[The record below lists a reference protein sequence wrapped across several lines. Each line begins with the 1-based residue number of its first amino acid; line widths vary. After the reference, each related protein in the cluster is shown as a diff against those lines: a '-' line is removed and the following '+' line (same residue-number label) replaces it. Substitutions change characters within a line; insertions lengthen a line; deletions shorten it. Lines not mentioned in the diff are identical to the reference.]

1 MSSRLRRGSGSVLGL
16 VLAFAAAGCAIRA
29 PEARPSPFVPEALT
43 AATTLAAPIGDPEAE
58 LDALARVKTTPALL
72 RRAFLELY
80 CHRPQAAIDATAE
93 VIYGAHKPSAHEE
106 SFARYLRA
114 LAYDQLGTPA
124 RGSFDLDRARALASD
139 PELRHRL
146 LHVEAPKAPD
156 AAPAAE
162 PSFLARAEWGAAEP
176 NRGNVEP
183 MGRPVRLTIHHS
195 ALYFRD
201 TRPAASAAQIKM
213 IQREHMQNRGYG
225 DIGYHFLIDPS
236 GRVWQGRDIRY
247 QGAHASGD
255 NNRGNIGIC
264 MLGNF
269 LHGRGGQGPTP
280 AQVAAMRG
288 LVASL
293 LQRYQIVPDR
303 IYCHSDFK
311 PTQCPG
317 PLMEPVVAQMV
328 RDLRTSGVGTLAAA
342 AAGH

>member
-225 DIGYHFLIDPS
+225 DIGYHFLIDPA
-236 GRVWQGRDIRY
+236 GRIWKGRDLRY
-247 QGAHASGD
+247 QGAHASGA
-255 NNRGNIGIC
+255 NNVRNIGIC
-264 MLGNF
+264 VLGNF
-269 LHGRGGQGPTP
+269 MRGNGGQGPTKE
-280 AQVAAMRG
+280 QVATLRTLMDALMRDYG
-288 LVASL
+288 FGA
-293 LQRYQIVPDR
+293 DA

-311 PTQCPG
+311 ATECPG
-317 PLMEPVVAQMV
+317 PLLESVVARLAHEMN
-328 RDLRTSGVGTLAAA
+328 GKLAAE
-342 AAGH
+342 